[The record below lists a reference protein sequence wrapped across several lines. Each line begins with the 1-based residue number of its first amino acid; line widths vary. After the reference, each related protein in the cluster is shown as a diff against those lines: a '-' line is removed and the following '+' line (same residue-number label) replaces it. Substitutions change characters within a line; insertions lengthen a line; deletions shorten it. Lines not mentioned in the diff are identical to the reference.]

1 MDFTLP
7 THGGSDLMTGAV
19 REAITILVADDDPVM
34 LHLTATMLNR
44 FGYEVLTAPDGQAA
58 LQAFQAAQNT
68 VQLVISDVS
77 MPLVTGPQLIRSIK
91 NLSPSTATLLMSGT
105 PGAASASGMA
115 SLLKPFTMATFTST
129 VQDLLAGCDFAE
141 IEREQ
146 SIVRS
151 RRFAAGVGEPSDN
164 VRPD

>member
-1 MDFTLP
+1 
-7 THGGSDLMTGAV
+7 MTGAF

-58 LQAFQAAQNT
+58 LEVFHAAPNT

-91 NLSPSTATLLMSGT
+91 SLSPSTATLLMSGT
-105 PGAASASGMA
+105 PGAASAGGMA
-115 SLLKPFTMATFTST
+115 SLLKPFTMAAFTSA
-129 VQDLLAGCDFAE
+129 VQGLLAGCDFAE

-151 RRFAAGVGEPSDN
+151 RGFAGGVARRGDDAL
-164 VRPD
+164 PD